1 MDLEAVRQFCLSR
14 EFATEDMPFGPDT
27 LVFRVGGKIFALLSL
42 DEEIQRLN
50 LKYPAENIEELR
62 DQYAYVIPGYHMNKS
77 HWNSIMLYDDIDVRH
92 VQQLIDVS
100 YQLIRSS
107 LTKKQRESLI

>member
-1 MDLEAVRQFCLSR
+1 MFSAGYLR
-14 EFATEDMPFGPDT
+14 
-27 LVFRVGGKIFALLSL
+27 LSL

-100 YQLIRSS
+100 YQLIRNS